1 MCGRGQVDG
10 ILSFSSKSCTDIF
23 KPPVATTVAPYIP
36 WIRKVIR
43 RWPDD
48 LDMLA
53 DQGGEGL
60 VVSLRTNK

>member
-23 KPPVATTVAPYIP
+23 KPPVATAVAPYIP

-43 RWPDD
+43 RWRDD
-48 LDMLA
+48 QDTLA

-60 VVSLRTNK
+60 GVPLRTNK